1 MGIVTLPQ
9 DPPTDPRGERPNDVP
24 RPAKRAQP
32 LGMGSWFCMA
42 CDESGQSARF
52 DKDAEKHTKAT
63 GHGTVTSHRDPAPL
77 AACIAEVRQ
86 QLEKR
91 RA

>member
-1 MGIVTLPQ
+1 MG
-9 DPPTDPRGERPNDVP
+9 RGRKAV
-24 RPAKRAQP
+24 
-32 LGMGSWFCMA
+32 MGSWFCMV
-42 CDESGQSARF
+42 CPESGESERF
-52 DKDAEKHTKAT
+52 DKDAEKHTKST

-91 RA
+91 RGR

>member
-1 MGIVTLPQ
+1 MS
-9 DPPTDPRGERPNDVP
+9 
-24 RPAKRAQP
+24 
-32 LGMGSWFCMA
+32 GSWFCME
-42 CDESGQSARF
+42 CPETERF

-91 RA
+91 RGR